1 MHPFTLRTAYLEA
14 LAALSRASHGIPQ
27 ATPAFRDAGAH
38 CSAAAPDAM
47 ARRAGLSRSNKQVV
61 FMVKTVDTHQLSFL
75 GGVFLT
81 CICGLMLQIVETRAL
96 SVMANYTLA
105 FFAIGV
111 AMLGMTVGALVV
123 FYRFEATYSPTR
135 LSGAMARVMSYF
147 AWSVLGSFGALL
159 NLAVKPTFELTLGF
173 VASWTLTLLV
183 LLPPYVLLGVAVSL
197 ALTRS
202 SQRISLVYGAD
213 LIGASSG
220 CLVTLALLT
229 VIDTYDAILVV
240 GAIGAI
246 AASTFSAAGGVGGVA
261 TQAAE
266 PKSAPNFLIRPR
278 LALGVL
284 VLVAGVN
291 ALLGTHGLRPTLH
304 KGRIEPSYRLTE
316 ERWNSF
322 SRIAMTMRP
331 QSDAFL
337 FSASEIAPH
346 VQLDQGLMSIDAEA
360 DTSMY
365 RFSGDPREVD
375 FLRFDATSLA
385 YYIRHQGRSAV
396 IGIGGG
402 RDLLTASIFGFRDIT
417 GVEYNPIFVRLFAH
431 DYSDFSGA
439 GKIPGLRLIV
449 DDARSW
455 FARSHEQFDL
465 IQMSMIDSW
474 AGTTAGAFTI
484 SANPLYTVNGWKR
497 FVSRLTPNGVFT
509 VSRWYHPEHL
519 DEAARVL
526 SLAMATLMEMGEP
539 KPAEHLYLAAN
550 GRLSTLIVGRASL
563 SMRDLSTLDETVHRL
578 HYKTLAAPNRVPAD
592 PVLERILHAGT
603 VDELIRIGGETPLNL
618 APTWDANPFF
628 FNQLRLPDPGAP
640 ASRLHAALRESG
652 VLHGN
657 LSASLTLLTLL
668 TISMVVV
675 VILIIGPAMSSTR
688 RSSAH
693 LTLWSSAYFLLI
705 GVAFMFVEISLIQRM
720 SLFLG
725 HPIYSLAIVLFSV
738 ILASGVG
745 SLLSDR
751 AVPLSVSSLVGWP
764 LVLAGYLALLPLWWG
779 KLLDETETG
788 SLIER
793 ASVCLVTVVPAGV
806 LMGFMFPTGMRL
818 CTRIDSRITPWLWA
832 LNGAG
837 GVLASGAV
845 VLVSVGTS
853 LNHSVW
859 VGAVAYALLAIVGPR
874 LFKLEQASEDNLNS
888 SIAAR

>member
-1 MHPFTLRTAYLEA
+1 
-14 LAALSRASHGIPQ
+14 
-27 ATPAFRDAGAH
+27 
-38 CSAAAPDAM
+38 
-47 ARRAGLSRSNKQVV
+47 
-61 FMVKTVDTHQLSFL
+61 MVKTTDTHPLWFL
-75 GGVFLT
+75 VGVFLT
-81 CICGLMLQIVETRAL
+81 CMCGLMLQIIETRVL
-96 SVMANYTLA
+96 SVLANYNLA
-105 FFAIGV
+105 FVAISV
-111 AMLGMTVGALVV
+111 AMLGLTAGALLV
-123 FYRFEATYSPTR
+123 FYRFETTYSPAR
-135 LSGAMARVMSYF
+135 LSGVISRMMSYF
-147 AWSVLGSFGALL
+147 AWSVLVSFGVLL
-159 NLAVKPTFELTLGF
+159 NLAVIPNFEPTLGF

-202 SQRISLVYGAD
+202 PQNISLVYGVD
-213 LIGASSG
+213 LVGASSG

-229 VIDTYDAILVV
+229 AIDTYDAMLVV

-246 AASTFSAAGGVGGVA
+246 AASTFSIAGRIGGVR
-261 TQAAE
+261 TQAVE
-266 PKSAPNFLIRPR
+266 LKGTPNFLVRPG

-284 VLVAGVN
+284 VIVAGVN
-291 ALLGTHGLRPTLH
+291 ALLGTHGLRPTLL
-304 KGRIEPSYRLTE
+304 KGRIERSYALTE

-322 SRIAMTMRP
+322 SRIAMTMQP

-346 VQLDQGLMSIDAEA
+346 VQLDQGMMNIDAEA
-360 DTSMY
+360 NTVMY
-365 RFSGDPREVD
+365 RFSGDPRDMD
-375 FLRFDATSLA
+375 FLRFDATALA
-385 YYIRHQGRSAV
+385 YFIRHQGRSAV

-417 GVEYNPIFVRLFAH
+417 GVDYNPIFVRLFAH
-431 DYSDFSGA
+431 DYRDFSGA
-439 GKIPGLRLIV
+439 GKIPGLRLAV

-474 AGTTAGAFTI
+474 AGTTAGAYTI

-497 FVSRLTPNGVFT
+497 FISRLTPDGVFT
-509 VSRWYHPEHL
+509 VSRWYHPEHP

-526 SLAMATLMEMGEP
+526 SLAMATLIEMGEP

-550 GRLSTLIVGRASL
+550 GKLSTLIVGRAPL
-563 SMRDLSTLDETVHRL
+563 SVRDLSTLDETVGWL
-578 HYKTLAAPNRVPAD
+578 HYKTLAAPNRESAD
-592 PVLERILHAGT
+592 PVLDRLLHAGT
-603 VDELIRIGGETPLNL
+603 VDELIRIGRETPLNL

-628 FNQLRLPDPGAP
+628 FNQLRLPDPSMPG
-640 ASRLHAALRESG
+640 SRLHAAFRESG

-657 LSASLTLLTLL
+657 LNASLTLLTLVV
-668 TISMVVV
+668 ISMFAIVMV
-675 VILIIGPAMSSTR
+675 IIGPAMSSTR
-688 RSSAH
+688 RSSANI
-693 LTLWSSAYFLLI
+693 TLWSGAYFLLI

-738 ILASGVG
+738 VLATGLG
-745 SLLSDR
+745 SLFSHR

-764 LVLAGYLALLPLWWG
+764 LVLAVYLGLLPLWWG

-793 ASVCLVTVVPAGV
+793 ASVCLVMVVPAGV

-818 CTRIDSRITPWLWA
+818 CTRIDSRITPWVWA
-832 LNGAG
+832 VNGAA

-845 VLVSVGTS
+845 VLVSINTS
-853 LNHSVW
+853 LNYSLR
-859 VGAVAYALLAIVGPR
+859 VGAVAYALLAVVGPQ
-874 LFKLEQASEDNLNS
+874 LFKLEQASEDKMNPLR
-888 SIAAR
+888 ATQ

>member
-1 MHPFTLRTAYLEA
+1 MLKTTETHPLW
-14 LAALSRASHGIPQ
+14 
-27 ATPAFRDAGAH
+27 
-38 CSAAAPDAM
+38 
-47 ARRAGLSRSNKQVV
+47 
-61 FMVKTVDTHQLSFL
+61 FL
-75 GGVFLT
+75 VGVFLT
-81 CICGLMLQIVETRAL
+81 CMCGLMLQIIETRVL
-96 SVMANYTLA
+96 SVLANYNLA
-105 FFAIGV
+105 FVAISV
-111 AMLGMTVGALVV
+111 AMLGMTAGALLV
-123 FYRFEATYSPTR
+123 FYRFETTYSTAR
-135 LSGAMARVMSYF
+135 LSGVISRVMSYF
-147 AWSVLGSFGALL
+147 AWSVLVSFGVLL
-159 NLAVKPTFELTLGF
+159 NLAVIPNFEPTLGF

-202 SQRISLVYGAD
+202 PQNISLVYGVD
-213 LIGASSG
+213 LVGASSG

-229 VIDTYDAILVV
+229 AIDTYDAILVV

-246 AASTFSAAGGVGGVA
+246 AASTFSIAGRIGGVRTRAVELKG
-261 TQAAE
+261 T
-266 PKSAPNFLIRPR
+266 PNFLVRPG

-291 ALLGTHGLRPTLH
+291 ALLGTHGLRPTLL
-304 KGRIEPSYRLTE
+304 KGRIERSYALTE

-322 SRIAMTMRP
+322 SRIAMTMQP

-346 VQLDQGLMSIDAEA
+346 VQLDQGMMNIDAEA
-360 DTSMY
+360 NTVMY
-365 RFSGDPREVD
+365 RFSGDPRDMD
-375 FLRFDATSLA
+375 FLRFDATALA
-385 YYIRHQGRSAV
+385 YFIRHQGRSAV

-417 GVEYNPIFVRLFAH
+417 GVDYNPIFVRLFAH
-431 DYSDFSGA
+431 DHRDFSGA
-439 GKIPGLRLIV
+439 GKIPGLRLAV

-474 AGTTAGAFTI
+474 AGTTAGAYTI

-497 FVSRLTPNGVFT
+497 FISRLTPDGVFT
-509 VSRWYHPEHL
+509 VSRWYHPEHP

-526 SLAMATLMEMGEP
+526 SLAMATLIEMGEP

-550 GRLSTLIVGRASL
+550 GKLSTLIVGRAPL
-563 SMRDLSTLDETVHRL
+563 SVRDLSTLDETVGWL
-578 HYKTLAAPNRVPAD
+578 HYKTLAAPNRESAD
-592 PVLERILHAGT
+592 PVLDRLLHAGT
-603 VDELIRIGGETPLNL
+603 VDELIRIGRETPLNL

-628 FNQLRLPDPGAP
+628 FNQLRLPDPSMPG
-640 ASRLHAALRESG
+640 SRLHAAFRESG

-657 LSASLTLLTLL
+657 LNASLTLLTLVV
-668 TISMVVV
+668 ISMFAVVMV
-675 VILIIGPAMSSTR
+675 IIGPAMSSTR
-688 RSSAH
+688 RSSANI
-693 LTLWSSAYFLLI
+693 TLWSGAYFLLI

-738 ILASGVG
+738 VLATGLG
-745 SLLSDR
+745 SLFSHR

-764 LVLAGYLALLPLWWG
+764 LVLAVYLGLLPLWWG

-793 ASVCLVTVVPAGV
+793 ASVCLVMVVPAGV

-818 CTRIDSRITPWLWA
+818 CTRIDSRITPWVWA
-832 LNGAG
+832 VNGAA

-845 VLVSVGTS
+845 VLVSINTS
-853 LNHSVW
+853 LNDSLR
-859 VGAVAYALLAIVGPR
+859 VGAVAYALLAVVGPQ
-874 LFKLEQASEDNLNS
+874 LFKLEQASEGKMHPS
-888 SIAAR
+888 SAAR

>member
-1 MHPFTLRTAYLEA
+1 
-14 LAALSRASHGIPQ
+14 
-27 ATPAFRDAGAH
+27 
-38 CSAAAPDAM
+38 
-47 ARRAGLSRSNKQVV
+47 
-61 FMVKTVDTHQLSFL
+61 MVKTTDTRQLWFL
-75 GGVFLT
+75 VGVFLT
-81 CICGLMLQIVETRAL
+81 CMCGLMLQIMETRVL

-111 AMLGMTVGALVV
+111 AMLGMTAGALLV
-123 FYRFEATYSPTR
+123 FYRFETTYSPAR

-147 AWSVLGSFGALL
+147 AWSVLGSLVALL
-159 NLAVKPTFELTLGF
+159 NLAVIPTFEPTLGF

-202 SQRISLVYGAD
+202 SQRISLVYGVD
-213 LIGASSG
+213 LVGASSG

-246 AASTFSAAGGVGGVA
+246 AASAFSAAGRVGGA
-261 TQAAE
+261 RTQATE
-266 PKSAPNFLIRPR
+266 LKGTPNFLIRPGV
-278 LALGVL
+278 ALGVL
-284 VLVAGVN
+284 VLVAGIN
-291 ALLGTHGLRPTLH
+291 ALLGTHGLRPILL
-304 KGRIEPSYRLTE
+304 KGGIERSYQLTE

-360 DTSMY
+360 NTVMY
-365 RFSGDPREVD
+365 RFSGDPHEID
-375 FLRFDATSLA
+375 FLRFDATALA
-385 YYIRHQGRSAV
+385 YFIRHQGRSAV

-417 GVEYNPIFVRLFAH
+417 GVDYNPIFVRLFTH

-439 GKIPGLRLIV
+439 AKIPGLRLIV

-474 AGTTAGAFTI
+474 AGTTAGAFAI

-497 FVSRLTPNGVFT
+497 FVSRLTPDGVFT

-519 DEAARVL
+519 DETARIL
-526 SLAMATLMEMGEP
+526 SLAMATLIEMGEP

-550 GRLSTLIVGRASL
+550 GRLSTLIVGRARL
-563 SMRDLSTLDETVHRL
+563 SMRDLSTLDETVQWL
-578 HYKTLAAPNRVPAD
+578 HYKTLAAPNRVSAD
-592 PVLERILHAGT
+592 TILERILHAGT
-603 VDELIRIGGETPLNL
+603 VDELIRIGRETPLNL

-628 FNQLRLPDPGAP
+628 FNQLRLPDPTTP
-640 ASRLHAALRESG
+640 TSRLHAALRESG
-652 VLHGN
+652 VLHGS
-657 LSASLTLLTLL
+657 LTASLTLLTLVI
-668 TISMVVV
+668 ISMVVV
-675 VILIIGPAMSSTR
+675 VMVIIVPAMSSTR
-688 RSSAH
+688 RSSANI
-693 LTLWSSAYFLLI
+693 TLWSSAYFLLI

-725 HPIYSLAIVLFSV
+725 HPIYSLAIVLFSI
-738 ILASGVG
+738 ILATGVG

-751 AVPLSVSSLVGWP
+751 AVSLSVSSLVGWP
-764 LVLAGYLALLPLWWG
+764 LVLAVYLGLLPLWWG

-793 ASVCLVTVVPAGV
+793 ASVCLVTLLPAGV

-832 LNGAG
+832 VNGAA

-845 VLVSVGTS
+845 VLVSIDTS
-853 LNHSVW
+853 LNHSLW
-859 VGAVAYALLAIVGPR
+859 IGAVAYALLAVVGPQI
-874 LFKLEQASEDNLNS
+874 FKLEQASEDKMNS
-888 SIAAR
+888 SSAAR